1 MVSRAHK
8 PIKTSHNREQVNRVR
23 TVDLLSIMVVSE
35 KGLWKK
41 VLPVYG
47 QSSLAVL
54 GVSIPVSYAFV
65 QLGWKE
71 LGLPIEPFTLVGTGL
86 SVLLVFRNNESY
98 ARYWEARTLWGQV
111 MASMRSFSR
120 LSLSLSRPNASQ
132 KGPHDDSHIPLELKE
147 MQREWIYRSLA
158 FLNALRTS
166 LRGESA
172 SDLDFECLAPFLA
185 PEELETLRSQKNG
198 PCAILHT
205 QGERLADAW
214 RADYLHPQHLKLL
227 DEHLSLMTL
236 AYGGCE
242 KIARTPIP
250 PAYGFLSRRFVWVFV
265 LLLPLALVEPLGWK
279 TIILSPLIAFLFGA
293 LQRFG
298 EEVQHPFEAKH
309 DGLALDSMTRQL
321 EIELRQRLGE
331 TELPEEIESHDAV
344 RH

>member
-1 MVSRAHK
+1 M
-8 PIKTSHNREQVNRVR
+8 I
-23 TVDLLSIMVVSE
+23 VSE

-47 QSSLAVL
+47 QSTLTVF
-54 GVSIPVSYAFV
+54 GVSIAAAFAV
-65 QLGWKE
+65 EILNWRF
-71 LGLPIEPFTLVGTGL
+71 LRLPIEPFALVGTGL
-86 SVLLVFRNNESY
+86 SILLVFRNNEAY

-111 MASMRSFSR
+111 IASIRSFCR
-120 LSLSLSRPNASQ
+120 LSLTLSRPNASQ
-132 KGPHDDSHIPLELKE
+132 NGPHDDSHIPAELV
-147 MQREWIYRSLA
+147 QLRREWVYRSLG

-172 SDLDFECLAPFLA
+172 ADFDLDSIAPFLEPA
-185 PEELETLRSQKNG
+185 ELEVLRTQKNG

-227 DEHLSLMTL
+227 DEHLTVMTL

-250 PAYGFLSRRFVWVFV
+250 PAYGFLSRRIVWGFV
-265 LLLPLALVEPLGWK
+265 LLLPFAMVTNLGWK
-279 TIILSPLIAFLFGA
+279 TILLAPLTAFLFGA

-298 EEVQHPFEAKH
+298 EEVQHPFGAND
-309 DGLALDSMTRQL
+309 DGLALDTMTRQL
-321 EIELRQRLGE
+321 EIEMRQRLGE
-331 TELPEEIESHDAV
+331 TEFPPELQPQNEV
-344 RH
+344 LL